1 MLSLRSVIEFFKVN
15 FTILSD
21 KLVQGDGEHDKI
33 KESHEDEP
41 HATLKLPIS

>member
-1 MLSLRSVIEFFKVN
+1 MLPLRSVVEFFKVN

-21 KLVQGDGEHDKI
+21 ELVQGDGEHDKI
-33 KESHEDEP
+33 KESHEDKP

>member
-1 MLSLRSVIEFFKVN
+1 MLPLRSVVEFFKVN

-21 KLVQGDGEHDKI
+21 ELVQGDGEHDKI
-33 KESHEDEP
+33 KESREDKP